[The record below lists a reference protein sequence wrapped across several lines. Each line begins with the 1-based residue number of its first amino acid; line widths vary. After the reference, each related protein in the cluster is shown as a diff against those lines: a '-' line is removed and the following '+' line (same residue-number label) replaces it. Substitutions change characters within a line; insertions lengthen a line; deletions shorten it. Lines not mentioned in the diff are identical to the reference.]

1 MTPFEAATHPDPYD
15 YYARLRRQSELVFD
29 ADLGLW
35 IASGACVVEAI
46 LEHPDCLVRPLHE
59 PIPVA
64 IVQGAAGDIFGRLMR
79 MNEGTQH
86 QCPRRVIEPTLTS
99 MGTENIAGI
108 VAQVVETLDVSGDN
122 PNEWMFTL
130 PVSVI
135 ATLIGFIPIQLHEVA
150 QLTRD
155 FVACLS
161 PLSDESQLSDAHCGA
176 ARLRQM
182 FQVLLGKDDKG
193 CDLLERLYSEYQAS
207 AWKDDDALIANLIGL
222 LSQTCEATAGLIGNS
237 LIAFQ
242 RHPDLFEGIPAT
254 PQLVADW
261 VAEVARYD
269 SPVQNTRRFVARRCT
284 IGDSVLE
291 AGDTILLLLAAA
303 NRDPCANPD
312 PDSFLLKR
320 TQRRTFS
327 FGSGRHQCPGQQ
339 LALAIA
345 SEVVSAFLQRQP
357 ASSARVYRWR
367 YLPSLNGRVP
377 QFCLGGEIKIASRLM
392 NESTTPGS

>member
-1 MTPFEAATHPDPYD
+1 M
-15 YYARLRRQSELVFD
+15 
-29 ADLGLW
+29 
-35 IASGACVVEAI
+35 
-46 LEHPDCLVRPLHE
+46 
-59 PIPVA
+59 
-64 IVQGAAGDIFGRLMR
+64 
-79 MNEGTQH
+79 
-86 QCPRRVIEPTLTS
+86 PRRVIEPTLTS

>member
-1 MTPFEAATHPDPYD
+1 MTPFEAATHVDPYV
-15 YYARLRRQSELVFD
+15 YYSRLRRKGELLFD
-29 ADLGLW
+29 ANLGLW

-46 LEHPDCLVRPLHE
+46 LEHPDCWVRPAHE
-59 PIPVA
+59 PIPAAIAQGVA
-64 IVQGAAGDIFGRLMR
+64 GNIFGHLMR
-79 MNEGTQH
+79 MNEGAQH
-86 QCPRRVIEPTLTS
+86 QCPRRVIEPTLAS
-99 MGTENIAGI
+99 MGKENIAGI
-108 VAQVVETLDVSGDN
+108 VARVVEALGDPGDN

-135 ATLIGFIPIQLHEVA
+135 ATLMGFTSSQLKEVA

-161 PLSDESQLSDAHCGA
+161 PLSVEAQLSKANGGA
-176 ARLRQM
+176 ARLSQM
-182 FQVLLGKDDKG
+182 FQALLGNDDKG
-193 CDLLERLYSEYQAS
+193 RGVLRHLYSEYEAS
-207 AWKDDDALIANLIGL
+207 AWKDDDVLIANLIGL
-222 LSQTCEATAGLIGNS
+222 LSQTCEATAGLIGNT
-237 LIAFQ
+237 LIALQ
-242 RHPDLFEGIPAT
+242 RSPDLFEGMQAT
-254 PQLVADW
+254 PTLVAEW

-269 SPVQNTRRFVARRCT
+269 SPVQNTRRFVAKRCM

-291 AGDTILLLLAAA
+291 AGDTILLLLASA

-345 SEVVSAFLQRQP
+345 SEVVLAFLHRQP
-357 ASSARVYRWR
+357 ASSARAYRWN
-367 YLPSLNGRVP
+367 YLPSLNGRIP
-377 QFCLGGEIKIASRLM
+377 QFCRDGKIQR
-392 NESTTPGS
+392 